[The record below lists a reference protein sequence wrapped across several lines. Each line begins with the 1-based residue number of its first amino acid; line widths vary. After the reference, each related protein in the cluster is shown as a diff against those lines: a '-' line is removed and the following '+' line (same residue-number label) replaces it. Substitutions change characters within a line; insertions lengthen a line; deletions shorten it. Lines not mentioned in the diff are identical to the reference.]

1 MKKVSYFFLSS
12 LMIVLAVCTFSFS
25 SVNAKWFYGASLPV
39 ESIST
44 SYKLVDFYWEGSG
57 NLPGDEQDTEYG
69 ENHMELL
76 QKVIN
81 DLRYGLNAEHSIL
94 HNYLEE
100 MGDILYSEQQVSGG
114 NLKHLM
120 IDGTGAYALLFQIEF
135 VSETEYNVYTY
146 KQEDTE
152 DYKIGEN
159 IEVYFTKVSKIN
171 GKWDGVK
178 TEIGVAKLC
187 ETNNKKVPRAVDTST
202 WVKAK

>member
-1 MKKVSYFFLSS
+1 MKKFSYIFLS
-12 LMIVLAVCTFSFS
+12 LIVGVLGVFAFSFN
-25 SVNAKWFYGASLPV
+25 SVNAKWFYGASMPV
-39 ESIST
+39 EGLLI
-44 SYKLVDFYWEGSG
+44 SYKLEDFYWEGSG
-57 NLPGDEQDTEYG
+57 VLPEDEEHG
-69 ENHMELL
+69 ENHIELL
-76 QKVIN
+76 QNIIN
-81 DLRYGLNAEHSIL
+81 DSRYGLNSTSNTLL
-94 HNYLEE
+94 HNYLEKI
-100 MGDILYSEQQVSGG
+100 GDILYSEQQVSGG

-159 IEVYFTKVSKIN
+159 IEVYFTKVSKVN